1 MEMVYAR
8 CCGLDV
14 HKRSVVAC
22 LLTPGGGGQPTKE
35 LRTFGTM
42 TADLLAL
49 SDWLA
54 AAGCTHVAMEATGA
68 YWKPI
73 YNLLEDRFVV
83 LVVNAA
89 HIKAVPGRKTDV
101 RDAEW
106 IADLLRHGLL
116 RASFIPHRS
125 QRELRELTRYR
136 TTLVH
141 ERANEVNRLQ
151 KVLEGANIKLAS
163 VATDILGKSGRDILV
178 ALVGGTTEPA
188 ALAQLAR
195 GRLRE
200 KIPQLEQALSGQFSA
215 HQRFLI
221 AQQLAHI
228 DFLDASL
235 ERLSAEIGERLRPF
249 EPEMER
255 LQTIPGVGRRTA
267 EVLLAEIGADLSR
280 FPTARHLASWA
291 GLCPGNDESAGKRRS
306 GRTRKGS
313 PWLRTALVEAA
324 RAAARTKDTYPAAQ
338 YRRLAARRGAKR
350 AAVAVAHSLLAMV
363 YALLTQRVT
372 YHELG
377 GQYFDERDRLAVQR
391 RLVRRLEALGYT
403 VSLAPTSPAA

>member
-1 MEMVYAR
+1 MEIRYER

-14 HKRSVVAC
+14 HKRTVVAC
-22 LLTPGGGGQPTKE
+22 LLVPGPAGAPSKQI
-35 LRTFGTM
+35 RTFGTM
-42 TADLLAL
+42 TRDLLAL

-54 AAGCTHVAMEATGA
+54 AAGCTHVAMESTGVF
-68 YWKPI
+68 WKPI
-73 YNLLEDRFVV
+73 YNLLEGSFELV
-83 LVVNAA
+83 VVNAQQ
-89 HIKAVPGRKTDV
+89 IKAVPGRKTDV

-116 RASFIPHRS
+116 RASFIPDRS

-136 TTLVH
+136 TTLIH
-141 ERANEVNRLQ
+141 DRANEVNRLQ

-163 VATDILGKSGRDILV
+163 VATDILGKSGRDMLE
-178 ALVGGTTEPA
+178 ALVGGA
-188 ALAQLAR
+188 SDSALLAQLAR

-200 KIPQLEQALSGQFSA
+200 KLPQLEQALAGQFGA
-215 HQRFLI
+215 HHRFLL

-235 ERLSAEIGERLRPF
+235 ERVSTEIAERVRPF
-249 EPEMER
+249 AAEVAR
-255 LQTIPGVGRRTA
+255 VQSIPGVGRRTA
-267 EVLLAEIGADLSR
+267 EVLVAEIGVDLTR

-313 PWLRTALVEAA
+313 PWLRTALVEAGQ
-324 RAAARTKDTYPAAQ
+324 AAARTKETYLAAQ

-350 AAVAVAHSLLAMV
+350 AAVAVAHSLLVMV
-363 YALLTQRVT
+363 YALLTQPTR

-377 GQYFDERDRLAVQR
+377 GHYFDERDRQAVER
-391 RLVRRLEALGYT
+391 RLVHRLEALGYT